1 MVQVAVIDDIA
12 VAEHLSESAQ
22 KIAFAE
28 FMFVKALVALE
39 TIAVFRLVIEPSI
52 SPTLPG
58 AHPGVMNPAKP
69 CVCINNTGPATT
81 TYAADPVKINLL

>member
-39 TIAVFRLVIEPSI
+39 TIAVFRLVIEPRI
-52 SPTLPG
+52 FPTLPE

-69 CVCINNTGPATT
+69 CVCICNTGPATT